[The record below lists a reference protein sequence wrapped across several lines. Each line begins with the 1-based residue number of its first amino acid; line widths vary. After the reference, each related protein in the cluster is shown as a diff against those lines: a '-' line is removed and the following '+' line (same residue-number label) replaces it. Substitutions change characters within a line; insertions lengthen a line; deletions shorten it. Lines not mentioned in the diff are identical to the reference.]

1 MVKSPLTRR
10 EFLGTAAVGAGLVL
24 ASGANVFGQTK
35 SPNGKINVALIGYG
49 AQGRVLVE
57 SLLKI
62 DTIQLVA
69 VVDIWDYARTYAEK
83 YLKTLG
89 TTVRTHE
96 NYEDLLDKEKDLQ
109 AVVCAAPDFWH
120 APITNACLK
129 AGLHV
134 YCEKMMSN
142 TIEGARSMVK
152 TMRETGK
159 LLQIGHQR
167 RSNPRYLF
175 TLNRLIRDAK
185 LCGRLTAA
193 QAQWNREVS
202 KDLVAPKHSDM
213 TADKLAK
220 YGFKDMHQF
229 RNWRWFKGLGG
240 GPLSD
245 LGAHQIDIF
254 NWWFGVTPQ
263 SVMASGGVDYYKT
276 HEWYDNAMV
285 IYEFPLPEGIA
296 RAFYQ
301 VQTTTSAGGGY
312 FECFMGDEGAIKMSE
327 DPRLTAVFREDRAPS
342 WDDLVSKNYLRA
354 TTGGA
359 APTTDATKV
368 DVRETAQLAQY
379 EIPVTFSKA
388 VHQPHLENFFN
399 SILGKAKLNCPA
411 DEAFRSEYVIHKA
424 NEAIPAQKRIEITR
438 EETEA

>member
-69 VVDIWDYARTYAEK
+69 VVDIWDYARTYAER

-89 TTVRTHE
+89 TTVRTYE

-193 QAQWNREVS
+193 QAQWNRAVT
-202 KDLVAPKHSDM
+202 DDFGWPK
-213 TADKLAK
+213 
-220 YGFKDMHQF
+220 
-229 RNWRWFKGLGG
+229 R
-240 GPLSD
+240 
-245 LGAHQIDIF
+245 
-254 NWWFGVTPQ
+254 
-263 SVMASGGVDYYKT
+263 
-276 HEWYDNAMV
+276 
-285 IYEFPLPEGIA
+285 LPCQ
-296 RAFYQ
+296 R
-301 VQTTTSAGGGY
+301 TS
-312 FECFMGDEGAIKMSE
+312 
-327 DPRLTAVFREDRAPS
+327 
-342 WDDLVSKNYLRA
+342 
-354 TTGGA
+354 
-359 APTTDATKV
+359 
-368 DVRETAQLAQY
+368 
-379 EIPVTFSKA
+379 
-388 VHQPHLENFFN
+388 
-399 SILGKAKLNCPA
+399 
-411 DEAFRSEYVIHKA
+411 
-424 NEAIPAQKRIEITR
+424 
-438 EETEA
+438 